1 MENAILMVL
10 QYFILQPM
18 CTIIQIQG
26 HNRARQRDKLG
37 QVLEELSN
45 LQDEVKKS
53 TRHSKIYLF
62 IAVTTQLDT

>member
-1 MENAILMVL
+1 MVL

-45 LQDEVKKS
+45 LQDEVKNQQD
-53 TRHSKIYLF
+53 TRKYICLLLLQHN
-62 IAVTTQLDT
+62 